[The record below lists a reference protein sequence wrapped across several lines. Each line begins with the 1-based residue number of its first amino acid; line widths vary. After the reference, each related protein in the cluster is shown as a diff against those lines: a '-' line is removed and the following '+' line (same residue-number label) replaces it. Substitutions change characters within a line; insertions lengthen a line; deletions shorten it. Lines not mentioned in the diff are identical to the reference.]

1 MEITCTQCSSRFNVP
16 DEKLPKGQKVRI
28 GCPRCKNKIVIGVPE
43 AAKEVEDHSGDQGV
57 TGNETPKDRLEE
69 SETSSAAQDAGYGYE
84 EYTED
89 KDLDFFEAD
98 TKLALVMA
106 DATEHIEKIQ
116 KAIEKLGYRFIS
128 SPGTRDAIGKM
139 RFHHFDVVILT
150 DGFDGYDLKNSPVM
164 NYLNRLSMSVRR
176 KIFLALVSDDFKT
189 LDNMMAYALSAN
201 VVINTKDIDRVQA
214 ILRKAISDHEK
225 FYKVF
230 TDTLAEVGKA

>member
-1 MEITCTQCSSRFNVP
+1 MEITCTQCNSTFNVP

-28 GCPRCKNKIVIGVPE
+28 GCPRCKNKIVIDVPE
-43 AAKEVEDHSGDQGV
+43 AVKEVGDRSGGQGLS
-57 TGNETPKDRLEE
+57 GNGAPEGRLEE
-69 SETSSAAQDAGYGYE
+69 SATSGAAEDEGYGYE
-84 EYTED
+84 EYAED

-98 TKLALVMA
+98 AKLALVMT
-106 DATEHIEKIQ
+106 DVTEHNEKIG
-116 KAIEKLGYRFIS
+116 KAIERLGYRFIS

-139 RFHHFDVVILT
+139 RFHHFDVVVLE
-150 DGFDGYDLKNSPVM
+150 DGFDGHDLKNSPVI

-189 LDNMMAYALSAN
+189 LDDMMAYALSAN
-201 VVINTKDIDRVQA
+201 VVINTKDVDRIQA

-230 TDTLAEVGKA
+230 MDILAEVGKA